1 MSSSENGIF
10 VRMLTIFH
18 IVFCLVVSIIGE
30 AWTFSLQS
38 LCFDLGL
45 KEKEEKL
52 NVEGA
57 PLAFDESVSCRR
69 ILGPTGQLGTSGLG
83 P

>member
-1 MSSSENGIF
+1 MLQAKAASYLNSNETFFGGFQTLLAVCSENGIF

-52 NVEGA
+52 
-57 PLAFDESVSCRR
+57 L
-69 ILGPTGQLGTSGLG
+69 QTS
-83 P
+83 PM